1 MKEGFEKRCVDF
13 DTQLKKSESLSKSWK
28 NREDFIGDIVGECP
42 PLYNVWRSFRFTKKG
57 KAIGNEAS
65 WNSFRN
71 FYNDMRESYF
81 TKATLQRIDK
91 SKPFSK
97 DNVAW
102 MSRHDAAVINNPT
115 IMITYQGK
123 TLSIVEW
130 AQEIG
135 CPPSAI
141 RNRYHKHK
149 ADYSTE
155 EILYGKR
162 KLTNNRIPKDVSEL
176 QTLKEV
182 KAKASKMIS
191 SYKIKD
197 KRNNYPISDIDRD
210 WMIDHILL
218 NECIYC
224 GDTNRLGC
232 DRLDNASGHTK
243 SNVVP
248 CCYECNCARNNN
260 FSHEEMKEIGKA
272 IKQIKIN
279 RGAYRSNIDMVNKIR
294 IERGYEPLN

>member
-81 TKATLQRIDK
+81 QKATLQRIDK

-102 MSRHDAAVINNPT
+102 ISRHDAAVINNPT

-218 NECIYC
+218 NECIC
-224 GDTNRLGC
+224 
-232 DRLDNASGHTK
+232 S
-243 SNVVP
+243 
-248 CCYECNCARNNN
+248 
-260 FSHEEMKEIGKA
+260 
-272 IKQIKIN
+272 KI
-279 RGAYRSNIDMVNKIR
+279 Y
-294 IERGYEPLN
+294 